1 MRTIPFLQRIRVCS
15 GAQLKYIAFLSMVI
29 DHTNKALIYPVLN
42 GGSLLILSDI
52 FDILGRIAFPIF
64 VFLLVE
70 GFFHTRSRKS
80 YLLWMLGF
88 GVISEIPYN
97 MFSSGV
103 FFDLRSNNVMFSL
116 ALALLTIWMVD
127 VIRHQWRS
135 RPAICWIVFSLLLV
149 AVMSLVA
156 MNTSVD
162 YEQYAIIVAYL
173 FYLFRRIP
181 PLAAGLGY
189 LSMLKEVWSFTGFSL
204 TLTYNG
210 ERGRQIKL
218 LNYCFYPG
226 HLLIIGTIR
235 MLLGH

>member
-1 MRTIPFLQRIRVCS
+1 
-15 GAQLKYIAFLSMVI
+15 
-29 DHTNKALIYPVLN
+29 
-42 GGSLLILSDI
+42 
-52 FDILGRIAFPIF
+52 
-64 VFLLVE
+64 
-70 GFFHTRSRKS
+70 
-80 YLLWMLGF
+80 
-88 GVISEIPYN
+88 
-97 MFSSGV
+97 
-103 FFDLRSNNVMFSL
+103 
-116 ALALLTIWMVD
+116 
-127 VIRHQWRS
+127 
-135 RPAICWIVFSLLLV
+135 
-149 AVMSLVA
+149 